1 MNRSIN
7 IQCFGNGITI
17 LLTKKH
23 LPSFNHSSFHLNNNS
38 CTGHRLN
45 HSHIILQTGL
55 SDCGTIKRS
64 FNGSYIYANLVHGY
78 LNNPKNCSSKNIT
91 TTFAV
96 ECKQPSALAMKNK
109 TTSEFGKNLPKVGSE
124 EVYAKPESK
133 LQTMPLLAHEGW
145 GRKYKS
151 FNKQV
156 FEERKRSAEEI
167 AKKQE
172 RFSDNLQ
179 GLESEKD
186 KSRIT
191 L

>member
-7 IQCFGNGITI
+7 IECFGNGITI

-133 LQTMPLLAHEGW
+133 LQTMPLLAHEGELL
-145 GRKYKS
+145 S
-151 FNKQV
+151 NKATTT
-156 FEERKRSAEEI
+156 FILWAFCR
-167 AKKQE
+167 
-172 RFSDNLQ
+172 
-179 GLESEKD
+179 
-186 KSRIT
+186 T
-191 L
+191 LVHLKTNRP